1 MPGMGNHTGTLVKP
15 HGYKGEMLLKG
26 KPEILQQLTEG
37 TPLFIE
43 TDGQRVPFFIEEV
56 HNELPSDKVII
67 KFEFIDSS
75 ETAMRYV
82 SCEVYSDP
90 EPSARTVTGTQM
102 QLPDYEGFRC
112 TDRSSGAELTVTGYI
127 DSNENPILVLAYK
140 GNEVLLPA
148 NADYILNID
157 RDAGTIE
164 AEFPEGLLDL
174 E

>member
-1 MPGMGNHTGTLVKP
+1 MSEMGNPVGTLVKP

-26 KPEILQQLTEG
+26 KPGILQELTQG
-37 TPLFIE
+37 MPLFIAI
-43 TDGQRVPFFIEEV
+43 DGQRVPFFIEEV
-56 HNELPSDKVII
+56 HNEIPAEKVII
-67 KFEFIDSS
+67 KFEFIDSKD
-75 ETAMRYV
+75 TAGRYV
-82 SCEVYSDP
+82 SCDVFSDP
-90 EPSARTVTGTQM
+90 GVSTRTAGEAQRT
-102 QLPDYEGFRC
+102 DYRGFLC

-127 DSNENPILVLAYK
+127 DSAENPILVLEYK